1 MEQKTKLL
9 ITEDT
14 YYPKVDGTLRF
25 MEEFIKRSANDF
37 SISLLVPNLGSKKKS
52 PNIKKILKILML

>member
-9 ITEDT
+9 ITADT

-25 MEEFIKRSANDF
+25 MEEFIKRSVNDF
-37 SISLLVPNLGSKKKS
+37 SISLLVPNLGSKKKKS
-52 PNIKKILKILML
+52 QH